1 LSILLILSAKQKSHA
16 QKNAWLRINARA
28 ASHLPSA
35 ALPASGSRGSSTTS
49 QPSGS
54 PALIS
59 DFEIT
64 THVPEVKDISH
75 DGHEGH
81 EGTQSSNDV
90 VTLVDFV

>member
-1 LSILLILSAKQKSHA
+1 MADLGPSFGGITRIRFKGSHSTFLAKLLD
-16 QKNAWLRINARA
+16 
-28 ASHLPSA
+28 
-35 ALPASGSRGSSTTS
+35 S